1 MNPKIDLPPWQLCER
16 EDWPAVQVKHMFE
29 TVLGKMLQPHP
40 TSDADL
46 EAPYIKS
53 VHVQWHGVRFD
64 DLPTMWATQ
73 TEIHQ
78 LKLSVGDLMVCEG
91 GEVGRGAQVLVNPP
105 NDCIFQNALHR
116 VRARDGNDVRF
127 LNYCLMQASEAGWF
141 SVLCNKAT
149 IAHFTVEKFREMRVH
164 LPTRN
169 LQRAIAD
176 FLDYETARID
186 RLIAEKER
194 MLALLEEKRAAL
206 ISRVVTQGLNPNAP
220 LKDSGQEWLG
230 MIPAHWKVIRIKH
243 VTASLDQGSSP
254 VAANTPAAPGELGIL
269 KLSAVSKGRF
279 KREENKALR
288 EKEEEEQLL
297 ALVKGDVLI
306 TRGNTPDLVADAA
319 VVPEDEP
326 NLLLPD
332 LIYRLRVEDRVM
344 APEYLASFLITSA
357 ARVQIR
363 RDARGSSGSMVKVSQ
378 SHVLD
383 WVTPLP
389 PLAEQLEII
398 NYLREKESHQEL
410 LSREVSSSLELLI
423 ERRAALIT
431 AAVTGQMPVEDM
443 IVS

>member
-1 MNPKIDLPPWQLCER
+1 MSSAGLLAALPDGWRRVPLKTTCDFAVSNVDKHSFDDELPVRLCNYTDVYNNDRVSPDMDLMAATATPQEIERFHLEVGDVVITKDSESWSDIAIPAYVEGTADDFVCGYHLALIRPRKDVLDGRFLFRCMQSRPVALQLELEATGVTRYGLPKDAIGLAVLPLPPLQTQLRIASYLDR
-16 EDWPAVQVKHMFE
+16 E
-29 TVLGKMLQPHP
+29 
-40 TSDADL
+40 TS
-46 EAPYIKS
+46 
-53 VHVQWHGVRFD
+53 
-64 DLPTMWATQ
+64 
-73 TEIHQ
+73 
-78 LKLSVGDLMVCEG
+78 
-91 GEVGRGAQVLVNPP
+91 
-105 NDCIFQNALHR
+105 
-116 VRARDGNDVRF
+116 
-127 LNYCLMQASEAGWF
+127 
-141 SVLCNKAT
+141 
-149 IAHFTVEKFREMRVH
+149 
-164 LPTRN
+164 
-169 LQRAIAD
+169 
-176 FLDYETARID
+176 RID
-186 RLIAEKER
+186 KLIAEKER

-206 ISRVVTQGLNPNAP
+206 ISRVVTRGLNPDVP
-220 LKDSGQEWLG
+220 LKDSGHEWLG

-243 VTASLDQGSSP
+243 VTASLVQGSSP

-288 EKEEEEQLL
+288 EKEDEEQLL

-344 APEYLASFLITSA
+344 APEYLASFLITPA

-398 NYLREKESHQEL
+398 NYLREKESRKEL

-431 AAVTGQMPVEDM
+431 SAVTGEISAEEMSQ
-443 IVS
+443 

>member
-1 MNPKIDLPPWQLCER
+1 MTQPMCRQNWSTQK
-16 EDWPAVQVKHMFE
+16 VKY
-29 TVLGKMLQPHP
+29 V
-40 TSDADL
+40 ADL
-46 EAPYIKS
+46 KS
-53 VHVQWHGVRFD
+53 
-64 DLPTMWATQ
+64 
-73 TEIHQ
+73 
-78 LKLSVGDLMVCEG
+78 GDAITSEDINEDGEYPVYG
-91 GEVGRGAQVLVNPP
+91 GNGIRGYTSSYNCNGDHPLIGRQGAL
-105 NDCIFQNALHR
+105 C
-116 VRARDGNDVRF
+116 GNINF
-127 LNYCLMQASEAGWF
+127 ASGKFWASEHAVVVYPKNNHHARWLGLLLQSMDLNQYSQSTAQPGI
-141 SVLCNKAT
+141 SVEIIENLT
-149 IAHFTVEKFREMRVH
+149 IPVPPRDKQEIISAHLTK
-164 LPTRN
+164 
-169 LQRAIAD
+169 
-176 FLDYETARID
+176 ETSRLD

-194 MLALLEEKRAAL
+194 MLALLEDKRAAL
-206 ISRVVTQGLNPNAP
+206 ISRVATRGLNPDAP

-344 APEYLASFLITSA
+344 APEYLASFLITPA

-378 SHVLD
+378 SHVHD

-398 NYLREKESHQEL
+398 NYLRVKESHKEL

-431 AAVTGQMPVEDM
+431 AAVTGQIPMEEM
-443 IVS
+443 SQ